1 MNHLISPRGTKQL
14 RKARFSQ
21 PNNIYF
27 ITSNT
32 KNRQAI
38 FTDFRL
44 ACKAIQGFTEKGRLQ
59 DSQLLCWVL
68 MPDHAHWLIQLG
80 AEKSLSSLVGSMK
93 ASATRQLRLQGFTK
107 PVWQS
112 GFYDHALR
120 KEDDVVNIAR
130 YIVANPTRAGLVK
143 SVRNYPY
150 WDAVYL

>member
-1 MNHLISPRGTKQL
+1 MNHLTPHKGTKQL

-38 FTDFRL
+38 FAEFHL
-44 ACKAIQGFTEKGRLQ
+44 ACKAIQGFTDKDKLQ
-59 DSQLLCWVL
+59 DGRLLCWVL

-80 AEKSLSSLVGSMK
+80 KEKNISSLVASMK
-93 ASATRQLRLQGFTK
+93 AAATRQLRSQGFTE

-112 GFYDHALR
+112 GFYDYALR
-120 KEDDVVNIAR
+120 KEDDVVHVAR
-130 YIVANPTRAGLVK
+130 YIIANPIRAGLVK